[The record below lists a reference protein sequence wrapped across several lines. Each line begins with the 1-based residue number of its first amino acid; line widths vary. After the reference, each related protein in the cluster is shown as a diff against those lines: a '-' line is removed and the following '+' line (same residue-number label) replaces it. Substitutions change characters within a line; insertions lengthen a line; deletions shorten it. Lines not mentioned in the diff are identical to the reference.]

1 MIRMQELDLFPIRLR
16 KVLDELNVDDKEL
29 ERALNLPKDAV
40 YNWTHGVTKSYPK
53 YAHAI
58 ADYLNVSYLY
68 LIGETGN
75 PNKTPATESD
85 GLSEKH
91 RTLIELFDRLD
102 DAQQAGIIAQLRAIA
117 QFQEGRDAR

>member
-1 MIRMQELDLFPIRLR
+1 MKELDLFPIRLR

-68 LIGETGN
+68 LIGETDN

-85 GLSEKH
+85 GLSEKDL
-91 RTLIELFDRLD
+91 RLIRWFRSLPEEKQKAILVSQ
-102 DAQQAGIIAQLRAIA
+102 DAP
-117 QFQEGRDAR
+117 EGLV